1 MARKVYDAHGKGD
14 TPTTSFLAKREDEQS
29 ALYRKSIKSVKYSGG
44 VIKDVNK
51 YMTYSIFPHAI
62 ANAEESAGRQQ
73 RLFVGYLFIYRGISY
88 SLRFAPWLYNLGV
101 LKFYFRKS
109 AQI

>member
-1 MARKVYDAHGKGD
+1 MR
-14 TPTTSFLAKREDEQS
+14 
-29 ALYRKSIKSVKYSGG
+29 GG

-73 RLFVGYLFIYRGISY
+73 RLFIGYLFIYRGISY
-88 SLRFAPWLYNLGV
+88 CFRFAP
-101 LKFYFRKS
+101 
-109 AQI
+109 

>member
-14 TPTTSFLAKREDEQS
+14 TPTTSFLAKIEDEQS
-29 ALYRKSIKSVKYSGG
+29 ALYRYLIKSVKYEGG

-51 YMTYSIFPHAI
+51 YMTYSILSHSI
-62 ANAEESAGRQQ
+62 VKAEEGAGRQL

-88 SLRFAPWLYNLGV
+88 SLRFAP
-101 LKFYFRKS
+101 
-109 AQI
+109 